1 MEDIKQYGDLTEKE
15 LFEFLDEIKSDDEDI
30 QEAQS
35 EAIEKITLEEEHVK
49 LSEKEHIELSEEE
62 LENREIEARYG
73 DKIPWIGLGL
83 NNCHGIKLFGPEEQ
97 RRAAMASIEA
107 KRKRSQRL
115 KEDRI
120 LIQREAFRQE
130 YIRLS
135 DPIGNERI
143 KLLVSSL
150 VKEHT
155 RMVDKYSTYINK
167 RLATLL
173 NPFIPRRLRICKS
186 LYPNSIRPCPGFLY
200 KASEE
205 YGAGLTFWAM
215 PNIPYYFT
223 QNTEQKVLMEH
234 KSPFLVSVDQS
245 IKFYHEH
252 LKKRTDKELKYASL
266 IYRKDVRSYFDL
278 LRLNPFW
285 YEVLYNDL
293 QNKIKEII

>member
-35 EAIEKITLEEEHVK
+35 EAFEKITLEEEHA
-49 LSEKEHIELSEEE
+49 ELSEEE
-62 LENREIEARYG
+62 QENREIEARYG
-73 DKIPWIGLGL
+73 DKIPWTGLGL
-83 NNCHGIKLFGPEEQ
+83 NNCQGVKLFGPEGQ

-107 KRKRSQRL
+107 KRKKSQRL

-120 LIQREAFRQE
+120 RIQREAFRQE
-130 YIRLS
+130 YIHLS

-155 RMVDKYSTYINK
+155 RMVNKYSTYINK
-167 RLATLL
+167 RLTTLL

-186 LYPNSIRPCPGFLY
+186 LYPDSIRPCPGFLY

-215 PNIPYYFT
+215 PNILYYFV

-234 KSPFLVSVDQS
+234 KSPFLVNVDQS

-252 LKKRTDKELKYASL
+252 LRKRTDKELKYASL
-266 IYRKDVRSYFDL
+266 IYQKGVYSYFDL

-293 QNKIKEII
+293 QNKIKEIV

>member
-35 EAIEKITLEEEHVK
+35 EAIEKITLEEEHV
-49 LSEKEHIELSEEE
+49 ELSEEE
-62 LENREIEARYG
+62 QENREIEARYG
-73 DKIPWIGLGL
+73 DKMPWTGLGP
-83 NNCHGIKLFGPEEQ
+83 NNCQGVKLFGPEGQ

-107 KRKRSQRL
+107 KRKKSQRL

-120 LIQREAFRQE
+120 RIQREAFRQE

-167 RLATLL
+167 RLTTLL

-215 PNIPYYFT
+215 PNIPYYFA

-234 KSPFLVSVDQS
+234 KSPFLVNVDQS
-245 IKFYHEH
+245 IKLYHDH
-252 LKKRTDKELKYASL
+252 HVKRADKELKYASL
-266 IYRKDVRSYFDL
+266 IYQKGVYSYFDL
-278 LRLNPFW
+278 LKLNPFW
-285 YEVLYNDL
+285 FEVLYNDL
-293 QNKIKEII
+293 LNKVQEIV

>member
-35 EAIEKITLEEEHVK
+35 EAIEKITLEEEHV
-49 LSEKEHIELSEEE
+49 ELSEEE
-62 LENREIEARYG
+62 QENREIEARYG
-73 DKIPWIGLGL
+73 DKIPWTGLGP
-83 NNCHGIKLFGPEEQ
+83 NNCRGVKLFGPEGQ
-97 RRAAMASIEA
+97 CRAAMASIEA
-107 KRKRSQRL
+107 KRKKSQRL

-120 LIQREAFRQE
+120 RIQREAFRQE

-167 RLATLL
+167 RLTTLL

-186 LYPNSIRPCPGFLY
+186 LYPDSIRPCPGFLY

-215 PNIPYYFT
+215 PNIPYYFA

-234 KSPFLVSVDQS
+234 KSPFLVNVDQS
-245 IKFYHEH
+245 IKLYHEH
-252 LKKRTDKELKYASL
+252 LKKRADKELKYASL
-266 IYRKDVRSYFDL
+266 IYQKGVYSYFDL

-293 QNKIKEII
+293 QNKIKEMV

>member
-35 EAIEKITLEEEHVK
+35 EAIEKITLEEEHV
-49 LSEKEHIELSEEE
+49 ELSEEE
-62 LENREIEARYG
+62 QENREIEARYG
-73 DKIPWIGLGL
+73 DKMSWTGLGL
-83 NNCHGIKLFGPEEQ
+83 NNCRGVKLFGPEGQ

-107 KRKRSQRL
+107 KRKKSQRL

-120 LIQREAFRQE
+120 RIQREAFRQE

-155 RMVDKYSTYINK
+155 RMVDKYSTYISK

-173 NPFIPRRLRICKS
+173 NPFIPRRLRICKN
-186 LYPNSIRPCPGFLY
+186 LYPDSIRLCPGFLY

-223 QNTEQKVLMEH
+223 QNTEQKFLMEH
-234 KSPFLVSVDQS
+234 KSPFLVNVDQS

-252 LKKRTDKELKYASL
+252 FKKRADKELKYASL
-266 IYRKDVRSYFDL
+266 IYQKGVNSYFDL

-293 QNKIKEII
+293 QNKIKEIV